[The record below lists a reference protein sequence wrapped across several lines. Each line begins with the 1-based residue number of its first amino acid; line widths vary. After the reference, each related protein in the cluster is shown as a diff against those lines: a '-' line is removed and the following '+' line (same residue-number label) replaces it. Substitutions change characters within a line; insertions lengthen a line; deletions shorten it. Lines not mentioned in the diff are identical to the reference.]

1 MPIERSKSG
10 SDEAPALVLD
20 RLTAADLP
28 QALALSVEMK
38 WPYRVEDWAFA
49 LRLGHG
55 LALRAGP
62 RVVATGAWWPNGD
75 DFATVGM
82 IIVSTAL
89 QGRGL
94 GAQLFDALMAE
105 IGGRAMLLNSTPE
118 GFELYRR
125 RGFMTVGEIHQH
137 QGVLTLEDNRV
148 AQNVRPARPSEL
160 EAIIRL
166 DEAASGRP
174 RGALLA
180 ALADEARLVVL
191 EEAAELKG
199 YAASRPF
206 GRGHV
211 VGPVIA
217 TDADQARALFVAAAA
232 DLAGA
237 FVRLDTSPELGLGP
251 WLAAQGLETVS
262 TAATMVRGE
271 PPAPRGDARIF
282 ALCSQSLG

>member
-1 MPIERSKSG
+1 MPIERSGSG
-10 SDEAPALVLD
+10 SDEAPGLVLD
-20 RLTAADLP
+20 RLTATDLP
-28 QALALSVEMK
+28 QALALSAEMK
-38 WPYRVEDWAFA
+38 WPYRLEDWAFA
-49 LRLGHG
+49 HRLGHG
-55 LALRAGP
+55 LALKAGP
-62 RVVATGAWWPNGD
+62 RVVATGAWWPNGTA
-75 DFATVGM
+75 FATVGM

-94 GAQLFDALMAE
+94 GARLFDALMAE
-105 IGGRAMLLNSTPE
+105 TAGRAVLLNSTPE

-137 QGVLTLEDNRV
+137 QGVLALEDNRS
-148 AQNVRPARPSEL
+148 AQNVRPAAPSEA
-160 EAIIRL
+160 EAIVRL

-180 ALADEARLVVL
+180 ALAGEARLVVL
-191 EEAAELKG
+191 EDAGELKG

-217 TDADQARALFVAAAA
+217 ADADQARALIVAAAA
-232 DLAGA
+232 ELAGA

-251 WLAAQGLETVS
+251 WLAAQGMTKVS
-262 TAATMVRGE
+262 TATTMVLGE
-271 PPAPRGDARIF
+271 PPAPRGEARIF